1 MERRS
6 EGSAV
11 VPNQSVEPRVIPK
24 RTEGLFRISG
34 NGAAQ
39 ARASGS
45 HGAIALVS
53 GLKQRMTGKRFVL
66 GRGVGEPR
74 SWSVTARDRR

>member
-1 MERRS
+1 VERRS

-24 RTEGLFRISG
+24 RTEGLFWISG

-53 GLKQRMTGKRFVL
+53 GLKQRMTGKRFGDLYEGLV
-66 GRGVGEPR
+66 
-74 SWSVTARDRR
+74 SRDRRVLRQKD